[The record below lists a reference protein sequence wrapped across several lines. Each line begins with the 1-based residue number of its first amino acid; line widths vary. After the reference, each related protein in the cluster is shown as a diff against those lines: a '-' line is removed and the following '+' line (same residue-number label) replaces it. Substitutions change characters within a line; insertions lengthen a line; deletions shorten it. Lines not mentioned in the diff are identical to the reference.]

1 MGPMPQGDRTRP
13 RAAAI
18 AAALVGSALLAASIS
33 PATAPAKVPKGAVKK
48 LRSSKCPP
56 RYAVRVARTPSPD
69 ELRAAKR
76 GRFEIAGVDV
86 HIKRNMDWTYD
97 PLDSA
102 TFRGR
107 LHDLRWLDTLLYA
120 YRTRGDRR
128 ALTRAKRIVVDWVE
142 ANPRR
147 RPTTDRTWFDK
158 VVGDRAPYI
167 AYVVRAAECE
177 GMIGNQNLARKLL
190 GSVDQHADFLRKPS
204 NYSQTNRGLFMDLGL
219 IFSGRQVRFLPG
231 ANRSR
236 RQGQRRFVQTV
247 DKLTEFGEGLWL
259 EHSTTYQLL
268 VVNVLGRFLEID
280 KQDRPALEE
289 LLVRMR
295 EVAAWMTMPDDRWL
309 QAGDSYQD
317 RSDAETRRA
326 ARRQRGL
333 HVLPKSG
340 MAFVKKKE
348 ANLALLSNFHGAT
361 HKHSDDL
368 SFDLFDAG
376 HRIVSDTGIPDKDF
390 GTPYLFAIS
399 PEAHSVVTVDGD
411 DFPREKAAAY
421 GSGIVAAGSGD
432 GWFGIEAT
440 NPLVR
445 DQGVDHNRLLLY
457 RPGYALI
464 VADRMRAPQG
474 HTYRSHF
481 QFGPDYGLVT
491 EPDRLE
497 LRAGADRVTVFNEST
512 DTSPGRRVARGETD
526 PLEGFVYPAF
536 RDRDARWTETFT
548 AEGDDVDNVTT
559 IALNPKRT
567 ARAAAFGPLGPASS
581 FAITEEGALVKTLT
595 VRREGDQL
603 VIEQL
608 ESAGPEAPAR

>member
-1 MGPMPQGDRTRP
+1 MPQGARIAGRRATAFAVALAACLLVG
-13 RAAAI
+13 AAA
-18 AAALVGSALLAASIS
+18 
-33 PATAPAKVPKGAVKK
+33 PAPAPAKVPKGAVKK
-48 LRSSKCPP
+48 LRTSKCPP
-56 RYAVRVARTPSPD
+56 RYAVRVARTATR
-69 ELRAAKR
+69 EEIKAAKR

-86 HIKRNMDWTYD
+86 RIRRHMNWRFD

-120 YRTRGDRR
+120 YRTHGDRR
-128 ALTRAKRIVVDWVE
+128 ALRRAKRIVVDWIE
-142 ANPRR
+142 NNPRR
-147 RPTTDRTWFDK
+147 KPTTDRTWFDK

-167 AYVVRAAECE
+167 AYVARAAECE
-177 GMIGNQNLARKLL
+177 GMIRNQNLARKLL
-190 GSVDQHADFLRKPS
+190 GSVDRHMDFLRKPA
-204 NYSQTNRGLFMDLGL
+204 NYSPTNRGLFMDLGL
-219 IFSGRQVRFLPG
+219 IFSGRQTRFLPG

-236 RQGQRRFVQTV
+236 REGQRRFVRTV
-247 DKLTEFGEGLWL
+247 DRLTEFDEGLWL

-280 KQDRPALEE
+280 KQERPALEE
-289 LLVRMR
+289 LLVRMK
-295 EVAAWMTMPDDRWL
+295 EVAAWMTMPDDRWV

-333 HVLPKSG
+333 RVLPKSG
-340 MAFVKKKE
+340 MAFVKKKD
-348 ANLALLSNFHGAT
+348 AHLAMLAGYHGPT

-368 SFDLFDAG
+368 SFDLFDRG
-376 HRIVSDTGIPDKDF
+376 HRVVSDTGIPDKDF

-399 PEAHSVVTVDGD
+399 PQAHSVVTVDGD
-411 DFPREKAAAY
+411 DFPRDAAGAY
-421 GSGIVAAGSGD
+421 GSGIVASGTGD

-445 DQGVDHNRLLLY
+445 EQGVDHTRLLLY

-464 VADRMRAPQG
+464 VADRMRSAQS

-481 QFGPDYGLVT
+481 QFGPDYGLLT

-497 LRAGADRVTVFNEST
+497 LRAGPDRVTVFNEST
-512 DTSPGRRVARGETD
+512 DTSLGRRVARGETD
-526 PLEGFVYPAF
+526 PLEGFVYTAF
-536 RDRDARWTETFT
+536 RQRDPRWVATTT
-548 AEGDDVDNVTT
+548 AEGGDVDNVST

-567 ARAAAFGPLGPASS
+567 ARAAAFGPLGQASS
-581 FAITEEGALVKTLT
+581 FAISEEGSLEKTLT
-595 VRREGDQL
+595 VRREGAGL
-603 VIEQL
+603 VIEQVD
-608 ESAGPEAPAR
+608 SAGPEAPAGR

>member
-1 MGPMPQGDRTRP
+1 MPQGARRSGL
-13 RAAAI
+13 RAAAT
-18 AAALVGSALLAASIS
+18 AAALAACLLLVTSAAPQPAA
-33 PATAPAKVPKGAVKK
+33 AKVPKGAVKK
-48 LRSSKCPP
+48 LRASKCPP
-56 RYAVRVARTPSPD
+56 RYAVRVARSPSG
-69 ELRAAKR
+69 EEIKAAKR
-76 GRFEIAGVDV
+76 GRFEIAGVEV
-86 HIKRNMDWTYD
+86 HITRHMNWKYD
-97 PLDSA
+97 PLNSA

-142 ANPRR
+142 NNPLRK
-147 RPTTDRTWFDK
+147 PTTDRTWFDK
-158 VVGDRAPYI
+158 VVGDRVPYI

-177 GMIGNQNLARKLL
+177 GMIDNPNLARKLL
-190 GSVDQHADFLRKPS
+190 GSIDQHAGFLRKPA
-204 NYSQTNRGLFMDLGL
+204 NYSETNRGLFMDLGL
-219 IFSGRQVRFLPG
+219 IFSGRQARFLPG

-236 RQGQRRFVQTV
+236 REGQRRFVRTV
-247 DKLTEFGEGLWL
+247 DKLTEFDEGLWL

-289 LLVRMR
+289 LLVRMK

-333 HVLPKSG
+333 RVLPKSG
-340 MAFVKKKE
+340 MAFVKKKD
-348 ANLALLSNFHGAT
+348 AHLALLSNYHGPT

-390 GTPYLFAIS
+390 GTPYLFSIS
-399 PEAHSVVTVDGD
+399 PEAHSVVTVDGA
-411 DFPREKAAAY
+411 DFPRDAANAY
-421 GSGIVAAGSGD
+421 GSGIVASGSGD
-432 GWFGIEAT
+432 GWFGIEAV
-440 NPLVR
+440 NPLTR
-445 DQGVDHNRLLLY
+445 EQGVDHSRLLLY

-464 VADRMRAPQG
+464 VADRMRSGQT
-474 HTYRSHF
+474 HTYRSQF

-491 EPDRLE
+491 EPDRLV
-497 LRAGADRVTVFNEST
+497 LRAGPDRVTVFNEST
-512 DTSPGRRVARGETD
+512 DTSLGRRVARGETD
-526 PLEGFVYPAF
+526 PLTGFVYPAF
-536 RDRDARWTETFT
+536 RERDARWTETTT
-548 AEGDDVDNVTT
+548 AEGADVDNVTT

-567 ARAAAFGPLGPASS
+567 ARAAAFGSLGPTSS
-581 FAITEEGALVKTLT
+581 FAISEDGSLVKTLT
-595 VRREGDQL
+595 VSREGDQL
-603 VIEQL
+603 RIEQV
-608 ESAGPEAPAR
+608 ESAGPEAPAGR